1 MRELCCCLWCETLI
15 ELDCNRIEG
24 EAINKLILDAETEDM
39 KKKWMDTLVAA
50 KLQDAPMEGPMRF
63 EVGPHGLGFHLKWL
77 SRCGAADSAQ
87 DEEVD
92 QRRLGYQVRQE

>member
-1 MRELCCCLWCETLI
+1 MRELCCRLRCETLI
-15 ELDCNRIEG
+15 ELGCNRIEG
-24 EAINKLILDAETEDM
+24 EAINKLILDAETEEM

-63 EVGPHGLGFHLKWL
+63 EVGPHGLRFHLKWL

-92 QRRLGYQVRQE
+92 QV